1 MCGDKVLW
9 WYDLSTGA
17 LIISG
22 TGEMADFYSNQAS
35 WISTVGYYQ
44 IEKAAIENGVTTIGE
59 GAFENGS
66 ALTSIIIKYN

>member
-17 LIISG
+17 LIISE

-44 IEKAAIENGVTTIGE
+44 IENDVTTIGE